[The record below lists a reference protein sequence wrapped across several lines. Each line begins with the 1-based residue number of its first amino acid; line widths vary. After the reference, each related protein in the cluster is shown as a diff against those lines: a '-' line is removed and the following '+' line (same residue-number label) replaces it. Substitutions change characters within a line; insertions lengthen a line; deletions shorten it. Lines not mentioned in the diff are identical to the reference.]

1 MQCIEPYAIASPRL
15 NDHSCQKSTSDGNPS
30 MPDDNIK
37 SSMRRLSILQSSET
51 NSKETKS
58 LLVFK
63 GRILEVLGDWPE
75 RNIQIIVVIDGERIL
90 GFEDLV
96 CQGMGIPMG
105 KLALYSVL
113 GGVRSFVP
121 MSMVLSGV
129 VGEGMGELSLAD
141 RATITN
147 MSPEFG
153 ATMGFFPMDHVTLQY
168 LKLTGR
174 SDETMSILIQQA
186 CNLSG
191 FAVPKKSQEKVVK
204 FDFHGQSVELKHD
217 SVVLGVGL
225 VAKKSCELG
234 L

>member
-1 MQCIEPYAIASPRL
+1 
-15 NDHSCQKSTSDGNPS
+15 
-30 MPDDNIK
+30 
-37 SSMRRLSILQSSET
+37 
-51 NSKETKS
+51 
-58 LLVFK
+58 
-63 GRILEVLGDWPE
+63 
-75 RNIQIIVVIDGERIL
+75 
-90 GFEDLV
+90 
-96 CQGMGIPMG
+96 MGIPMG

-113 GGVRSFVP
+113 GGVRSFVV
-121 MSMVLSGV
+121 SC
-129 VGEGMGELSLAD
+129 EGMGELSLAD

-174 SDETMSILIQQA
+174 SDETMSILIQQ
-186 CNLSG
+186 G

-225 VAKKSCELG
+225 VAKKACELG